1 METKRAPLSIRI
13 IYWLSSIV
21 IGLLALVLLATIVF
35 NILLYTDFFGN
46 DMQLHTNLPVK
57 VDFLEIGNLHLNN
70 QDIKVELV
78 EATTRIHFFNTPA
91 FITRKVG
98 MAILFVVLIAGYLT
112 WTFRRFI
119 KNVKNGDTFNIK
131 NISLLKSLSYGLVG
145 FWLFTMIYMR
155 IVYYYIAK
163 RLEFENL
170 LITDDIPNYS
180 GILFIALFIWVL
192 AHIFITGLKLQQEKD
207 LTI

>member
-13 IYWLSSIV
+13 IYWFSSIV
-21 IGLLALVLLATIVF
+21 FGLLALVLLVAMVF

-98 MAILFVVLIAGYLT
+98 LAILFVVLMAGYLT

-119 KNVKNGDTFNIK
+119 KNVKNGETFNIK
-131 NISLLKSLSYGLVG
+131 NIALLKSLSYGLIG
-145 FWLFTMIYMR
+145 FWLFTVIYMR